1 MIMKISEMNTTMTA
15 GTLAELISN
24 CSNNVSIDELIKLES
39 FETRNLSEELDE
51 KRKEVSDLEA
61 LIAECDEAKAKA
73 DAQEKAKKE
82 AEAKFIGSLTNSER
96 EALAYLE
103 GVSILAQGEMENL
116 IKNVLRVFTKYTK
129 ATELSLTANLS
140 AYVAILIKEER
151 KEVIDLLET
160 MTIKAWDIQQASKKD
175 RPDTRLD
182 GLVRILMAVQELY

>member
-1 MIMKISEMNTTMTA
+1 MKISEMNTTMTA

>member
-61 LIAECDEAKAKA
+61 LIAECDE
-73 DAQEKAKKE
+73 EKAKKE

>member
-1 MIMKISEMNTTMTA
+1 MKISEMNTTMTA
-15 GTLAELISN
+15 GTFAELISN

>member
-1 MIMKISEMNTTMTA
+1 MKISEMNTTMTA

-140 AYVAILIKEER
+140 AYVAILSKEER

>member
-116 IKNVLRVFTKYTK
+116 LKNVLRVFTKYTK